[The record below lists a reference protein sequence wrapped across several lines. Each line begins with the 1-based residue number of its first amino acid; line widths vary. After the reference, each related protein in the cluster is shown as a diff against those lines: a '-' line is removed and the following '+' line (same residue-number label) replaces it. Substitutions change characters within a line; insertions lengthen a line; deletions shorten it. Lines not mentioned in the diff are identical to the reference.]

1 MKKFSH
7 LVKIGEDKQLLIL
20 RVYEG
25 GKEEI
30 YTAIELPDPN
40 NEEELN
46 NFFRLLGENIILDSP
61 IARALLGF

>member
-7 LVKIGEDKQLLIL
+7 LVKIEEDKQLLIL

-25 GKEEI
+25 GKEEL
-30 YTAIELPDPN
+30 YTTIELPDPSD
-40 NEEELN
+40 EEELN

-61 IARALLGF
+61 IARALLGL

>member
-7 LVKIGEDKQLLIL
+7 LVRIEEDKQLLIL

-25 GKEEI
+25 GKEEL
-30 YTAIELPDPN
+30 YTTIELPDPN
-40 NEEELN
+40 DEEELN

>member
-1 MKKFSH
+1 MSKFSH

-25 GKEEI
+25 GKEEL
-30 YTAIELPDPN
+30 YTSIELPDPN

-46 NFFRLLGENIILDSP
+46 EFLRLLGENIILDSP
-61 IARALLGF
+61 IARDLLGL